1 MGGGFGGKWGKSA
14 VSGEWSLARLFFL
27 VGVFGV
33 LDVMVVDVEDY
44 IDVYEEVL

>member
-1 MGGGFGGKWGKSA
+1 MVNGGNLLLVG
-14 VSGEWSLARLFFL
+14 SGVWLAYFFL